1 MSKLSA
7 NKCYVDLSMLQTTNP
22 KIIYLLLQR
31 SLRCNINLSG
41 STFLNRKIKYTV
53 WYFQWE
59 ASNNLLYLILQWRS
73 DTSVGG
79 GKAISDRLQISS
91 IV

>member
-41 STFLNRKIKYTV
+41 FTYLNSKLKYTLV
-53 WYFQWE
+53 F
-59 ASNNLLYLILQWRS
+59 
-73 DTSVGG
+73 SVGG
-79 GKAISDRLQISS
+79 IKQFIISNIAVEKRYVGRRWKSYLRQIAD
-91 IV
+91 

>member
-1 MSKLSA
+1 MWIYQ
-7 NKCYVDLSMLQTTNP
+7 CYKQQILKTFTHCYNDHYDATLICLG
-22 KIIYLLLQR
+22 
-31 SLRCNINLSG
+31 LRILTVSSNIH
-41 STFLNRKIKYTV
+41 